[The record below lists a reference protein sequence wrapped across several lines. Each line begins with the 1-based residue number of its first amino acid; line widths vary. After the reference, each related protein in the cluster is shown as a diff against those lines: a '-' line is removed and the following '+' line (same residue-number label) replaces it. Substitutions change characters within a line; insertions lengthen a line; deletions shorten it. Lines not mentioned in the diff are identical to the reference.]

1 MRYKQYKFKFYLNAR
16 HAIYLDGV
24 LGETHTHSW
33 EFVLYIVKAR
43 KEFSQFSQIE
53 KAIEDYFDQYQDKNI
68 NEIQPFNVI
77 NPTLENVADYF
88 KDALSEILNKMGWVL
103 LMMEMS
109 ETPSRT
115 YVISL
120 LDDVEMSDD
129 QTIDTVT
136 DLILEKVRG
145 NIGGSDR
152 TETDK

>member
-16 HAIYLDGV
+16 HAIYNNGV
-24 LGETHTHSW
+24 LGDVHTHSW

-53 KAIEDYFDQYQDKNI
+53 EAMENYFEPFQDKCI
-68 NEIQPFNVI
+68 NDIEPFNVI

-88 KDALSEILNKMGWVL
+88 KEALSEILNKMGWVL

-109 ETPSRT
+109 ETPART

-136 DLILEKVRG
+136 DLILERVRG
-145 NIGGSDR
+145 EVNGSSQA
-152 TETDK
+152 ENN